1 LGCKKKKKI
10 NIVGLDISFLS
21 RNINDGF
28 SGGEK
33 KRNELLQLITID
45 ANLCIFDE
53 IDSGLDIDS
62 IKKLVDIIN
71 QLKKNSVGLLVISH
85 YKNFIDL
92 LHPDK
97 IHIMKEGSIIET
109 GDSTLVNK
117 IEREGFSYNAS
128 VKKNN

>member
-1 LGCKKKKKI
+1 
-10 NIVGLDISFLS
+10 VLDC
-21 RNINDGF
+21 
-28 SGGEK
+28 
-33 KRNELLQLITID
+33 LLYPI
-45 ANLCIFDE
+45 
-53 IDSGLDIDS
+53 
-62 IKKLVDIIN
+62 IKYYYFK
-71 QLKKNSVGLLVISH
+71 
-85 YKNFIDL
+85 KNFIDL

>member
-1 LGCKKKKKI
+1 
-10 NIVGLDISFLS
+10 
-21 RNINDGF
+21 
-28 SGGEK
+28 
-33 KRNELLQLITID
+33 
-45 ANLCIFDE
+45 
-53 IDSGLDIDS
+53 LDIDS